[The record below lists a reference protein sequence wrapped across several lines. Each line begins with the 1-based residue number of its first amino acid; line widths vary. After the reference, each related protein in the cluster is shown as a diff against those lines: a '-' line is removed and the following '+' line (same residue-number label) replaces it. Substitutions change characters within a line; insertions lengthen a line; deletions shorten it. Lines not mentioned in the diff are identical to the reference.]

1 MKKSQ
6 SAPEQSSQRKQRIKK
21 RDNVT
26 IDSTSEE
33 RVQYNRKKF
42 SKSTAE
48 HKQLIAS
55 AVETLQQRKKT
66 FFMDP
71 LSSSDTISRPQ
82 TSSSFPPTRD
92 LYTTPTVEEKRI
104 QSSFNRRERSSND
117 TQLTQYRIYSSKS
130 RQNTNSDVVAGGV
143 APSTVSL
150 MLSKKTTSQP
160 VSQQPYQPRSLHL
173 RYYSNYRRG
182 LFNM

>member
-1 MKKSQ
+1 M
-6 SAPEQSSQRKQRIKK
+6 KK
-21 RDNVT
+21 RDNIT
-26 IDSTSEE
+26 TDSTSEDK
-33 RVQYNRKKF
+33 VQYNRKQL
-42 SKSTAE
+42 SKSTAT

-66 FFMDP
+66 LFMDP

-92 LYTTPTVEEKRI
+92 LYTTPNVEEKRI
-104 QSSFNRRERSSND
+104 QSSFNRRERPSND

-130 RQNTNSDVVAGGV
+130 RQTTSSDVDGGV
-143 APSTVSL
+143 KPATVSL
-150 MLSKKTTSQP
+150 MLSSKTPSQ
-160 VSQQPYQPRSLHL
+160 SLSHQPYQPRSLHL

-182 LFNM
+182 LFKM

>member
-1 MKKSQ
+1 M
-6 SAPEQSSQRKQRIKK
+6 KK
-21 RDNVT
+21 RDNIT
-26 IDSTSEE
+26 TDSTSEE
-33 RVQYNRKKF
+33 RVQYNRKQF
-42 SKSTAE
+42 SKSAAA

-71 LSSSDTISRPQ
+71 LSSSNAISRPQ

-92 LYTTPTVEEKRI
+92 LYTTPNFEEKRI
-104 QSSFNRRERSSND
+104 QSSFNRRERPSND
-117 TQLTQYRIYSSKS
+117 TQSTQYRIYSTKS
-130 RQNTNSDVVAGGV
+130 RQTTSSDLGSGV
-143 APSTVSL
+143 KPATVSL
-150 MLSKKTTSQP
+150 MLSSKTPSQSL
-160 VSQQPYQPRSLHL
+160 SQQPYQPKSLHL